1 MDHLAQ
7 ELQEAVEKWDALGF
21 PRPDVFVVSGSGLA
35 TGLGE
40 RLLGPRPW
48 TEIIPF
54 PIRGI
59 EGHPLEIE
67 LLRSRADRVVLYSRG
82 RLHSYQGFSPAQVVF
97 TVRFAALLGAKMLL
111 MTNSSGGLQPHHQP
125 GDLVL
130 VRDHLNLTGDNP
142 LYGSFPSTWGPQ
154 FPDMAGAYDPTLR
167 SRIRAVADSHDIALH
182 DGVYASV
189 AGPSYETPAE
199 VVMLRRM
206 GADVVGMST
215 AQEVIAARHM
225 GMRCAVV
232 SLIANPAAG
241 VTDDALDHE
250 DVLAVGRAAGEKV
263 AHLLQSVLADDGLLD
278 PPASY

>member
-1 MDHLAQ
+1 MDHLAN
-7 ELQEAVEKWDALGF
+7 ELEAAVASWDAANL

-35 TGLGE
+35 TALGE
-40 RLLGPRPW
+40 RIEGPRPW
-48 TEIIPF
+48 TDFIPF

-67 LLRSRADRVVLYSRG
+67 LLRPRADRVVLYSRG
-82 RLHSYQGFSPAQVVF
+82 RLHGYQGFTPAQVVF

-142 LYGSFPSTWGPQ
+142 LYGRFPTTWGPQ
-154 FPDMAGAYDPTLR
+154 FPDMASAYDPGLR
-167 SRIRAVADSHDIALH
+167 ARIREIADAREIPLH
-182 DGVYASV
+182 NGVYASV

-215 AQEVIAARHM
+215 AQEVIAAHHM
-225 GMRCAVV
+225 GLRCAVV

-241 VTDDALDHE
+241 VTDEVLDHE
-250 DVLAVGRAAGEKV
+250 DVLAVGRSAGEKV
-263 AHLLQSVLADDGLLD
+263 ARLFEAVLTDDRLLD
-278 PPASY
+278 